1 LAVSTLVFPEISPES
16 QNPLFFWFTSYAVIT
31 STEIGHF
38 LLFLLGKFEI
48 ISLTLVCFSY
58 TQELERIKYEDI
70 LALCRLWIL
79 AGRALIPKLQNTTI
93 DALYPLLRGPDVVF
107 RINSRTMKRLLDII
121 FGEKREEHPILRS
134 LLVDHFASLKPHQ
147 LNSWA
152 ELLPPKV
159 LVPLTKALC
168 KDREDSQGKKK
179 SVLATSKKATDYY
192 VEIPTEKKIE
202 EAKPERANYHDPFTS
217 RKRPRVSS
225 ASMLSLPS
233 DRDAF
238 GRRW

>member
-1 LAVSTLVFPEISPES
+1 
-16 QNPLFFWFTSYAVIT
+16 
-31 STEIGHF
+31 
-38 LLFLLGKFEI
+38 
-48 ISLTLVCFSY
+48 VCFSY
-58 TQELERIKYEDI
+58 TQELERIEVEDI

-93 DALYPLLRGPDVVF
+93 DALYPHLRGPDVVF
-107 RINSRTMKRLLDII
+107 RLNSRTMKRLLDMI

-192 VEIPTEKKIE
+192 VEVATEKKSE
-202 EAKPERANYHDPFTS
+202 QAKLDPFDDNHRFTS
-217 RKRPRVSS
+217 GKHRREPST
-225 ASMLSLPS
+225 SMLPLSGDPMHH
-233 DRDAF
+233 
-238 GRRW
+238 RW